1 MSQKGKVVRKSSTQ
15 KITIDSAV
23 LDLLFWRFTD
33 HHLRTSAAGAL
44 LRRTFRVSMGQNEI
58 VAPKKAIKYSYF
70 LGYIMLYPHFR
81 LCIIWWGI
89 FYLGPKFANFRG
101 TQFLKSEKN
110 MSLCDIMVGQ
120 RTRAFKWINGLYGL
134 SVCWSAVTSWTLS
147 GISGM
152 ISIQLCIIGIWCG
165 VDQ

>member
-110 MSLCDIMVGQ
+110 MCHCVILWLDKGLELLNESMVCMVCQFVDLLLQVELWVESLVW
-120 RTRAFKWINGLYGL
+120 FPSSY
-134 SVCWSAVTSWTLS
+134 V
-147 GISGM
+147 
-152 ISIQLCIIGIWCG
+152 
-165 VDQ
+165 